1 MSGFGEKLQTNRQTY
16 IRKKLI
22 NREKVLQRTSICGS
36 NN

>member
-16 IRKKLI
+16 IQKII
-22 NREKVLQRTSICGS
+22 NRKKVLQRTSICGS